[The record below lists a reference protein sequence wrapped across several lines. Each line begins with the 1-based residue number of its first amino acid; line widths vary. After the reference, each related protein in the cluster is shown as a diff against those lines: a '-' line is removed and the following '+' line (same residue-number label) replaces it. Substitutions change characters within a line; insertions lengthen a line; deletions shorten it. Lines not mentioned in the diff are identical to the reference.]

1 MTLTLN
7 KPLGLS
13 TITATTIASLTLATS
28 PAQASL
34 IGDSVDCDI
43 VPNGTFWNCNPT
55 SAIVTDPGAEFSL
68 TLATFGEFFSIDIG
82 ESSIAMI
89 YSMTSGIDLTSGEF
103 VTFSDLNWTDFP
115 GEISGFSL
123 DIFGDM
129 GITESDISFTA
140 DSIGINFNNTSWDP
154 GDSIVV
160 NLETIH
166 ATPVPEPNT
175 ILGMLAIGCLS
186 LRLKHQKN

>member
-1 MTLTLN
+1 MVLTLN
-7 KPLGLS
+7 KPLGLG
-13 TITATTIASLTLATS
+13 TITTAAVASLTLAIS
-28 PAQASL
+28 PVQASL

-43 VPNGTFWNCNPT
+43 IPNGAFWNCNPT

-68 TLATFGEFFSIDIG
+68 TLAIFGEFFSIDID

-89 YSMTSGIDLTSGEF
+89 YSMASGVDLTSGEF

-166 ATPVPEPNT
+166 SAAVPEPST
-175 ILGMLAIGCLS
+175 ILGILSVGGLS
-186 LRLKHQKN
+186 LGLKRKKA